1 MTERN
6 DSPRPVSSATP
17 VPSAPSAPGHAAGP
31 VEEEARARVTALERE
46 AKAMGTN
53 PTAALLF
60 HEMGLLWESP
70 LKHPRN
76 AAVAYQS
83 AYKLAPRF
91 LANIRA
97 ARRLFAEVGNWV
109 MVVQLIDAELNA
121 TQTPRTRA
129 ALLFEKGHVLDQK
142 LSREADALGAYNQCL
157 ALDPEDATV
166 LCQLEQIYSEKGDH
180 LQVVKVQRLLA
191 KVVQEPAAQAH
202 YLLAAGLILEDRL
215 KNLPEAATVF
225 REAFKLDRKDPLLLA
240 AIKRVSQREGTVDE
254 ELSALAAEAELL
266 GAQAAPT
273 YLQIAKAYERLERM
287 EDALAALN
295 AARRVSPAEPL
306 ILSELARIYESTAR
320 HEELADV
327 LSTWV
332 TYLNDESEL
341 VALNLRLAALYEE
354 KLKRDNDAITRYHAI
369 LQKIPGHTTSLAALG
384 KLYHRSE
391 NWLGLLST
399 YDAEI
404 AATDDPKQKA
414 ARLYKAAEVLEE
426 RLKEQEDAI
435 ARYNQCLQLSP
446 GYLPAQ
452 KALTRL
458 FEKQSRWGDLV
469 QMHEQDLLQT
479 TDKEQQIGTL
489 QKIASIYEDRLDDLP
504 HAIETLR
511 RTHELAPEHL
521 GTVRS
526 LARLYERVGQW
537 ADVIEFH
544 EREATLS
551 GDTKQVVSLTHRN
564 AEILEEHVKDRDGAI
579 ATYERVLGLA
589 PSYLPALKA
598 LGRLYFQTEQ
608 WEALVRMYRA
618 EAEIASSPEQ
628 AAALTYKIGE
638 LYEQKLKKESEAL
651 ASYRAVLQLSAHYFP
666 AIRALGHMYRQ
677 QGAWEEVIE
686 ILKSEAANRTD
697 PQERANAMFQ
707 AAAIWED
714 QLKNTDQAAEGY
726 QEALRLNPNHT
737 PALQQLERLLTGK
750 DDVKELILV
759 LDRQTQAGSSAMRV
773 ASWLKLARLY
783 LDRLNEPNRAAQCC
797 ESVLSLEPNNLSAL
811 KLLER
816 IRSGDKPRRMELR
829 ARLAEAIGD
838 AKLAAA
844 MRLSALE
851 QSVGAVAKPTEAL
864 VQQLKSTWETDPND
878 ESLGFMLERVLSRVG
893 DARAL
898 VDLLEKRRATLTEE
912 QDLVNV
918 SLRLGDL
925 YFSPLGELGK
935 ATSAYETALKLS
947 PGLYPALT
955 GLARIHA
962 EQGNHNQALAT
973 FDNLALNAKDPAT
986 AIDALL
992 HAGRFSIEKL
1002 HNPDMAVSYFQKVL
1016 AREPLH
1022 PVAGPALDDL
1032 LASKGGASDL
1042 AALNERRGDAK
1053 LAAKDNIVAASHF
1066 FAAAKAHLEGMKNKV
1081 RAAELLD
1088 KALVAQPTHTQAL
1101 ELKGDLALEAQNYA
1115 EAAAAYSVRVQQGG
1129 DPKHLA
1135 AIHLK
1140 LGALY
1145 TDQLGDGTRAAAHLQ
1160 TALAS
1165 EPDSV
1170 EALER
1175 LALVYMASQTWTGA
1189 ADCLKKAIAI
1199 EKSPHARARH
1209 AIALAKVYEEGLKDP
1224 KEAVTIYRQALQWAP
1239 GDATVLDRLA
1249 VLYEKLGNVNELV
1262 QMLEQQVSHASD
1274 TQRALQLKLRVAE
1287 LYARQMDNAPKA
1299 IATYRSVLDLAPQ
1312 HLQAH
1317 IAIADL
1323 YSRDPSQSSMAVET
1337 HRTLL
1342 KIEPGRA
1349 DSLHALFRLWE
1360 QSKQL
1365 DKAFCTAGVLNFL
1378 RAGTEAE
1385 LAFYNDGRNRLPKDT
1400 SHVLAAAD
1408 VQLLHH
1414 PQART
1419 PLLDVLRAIGDQLT
1433 KVHPPALEQLGV
1445 DRKTDRLKNDH
1456 PVFKE
1461 VRALAQIFGV
1471 EELEVYQSKKVLVG
1485 LDTTEPL
1492 SVCVGQEVVRRF
1504 NAREQRFL
1512 LGRGALG
1519 LLDKTAVLRKLSVGE
1534 TADLLGNSIRIHQ
1547 PHFTGLGKKN
1557 DDASKALRK
1566 AYSRK
1571 ALRALEEPAAQL
1583 ANLKDLALPAFLEG
1597 ISLSADRAGL
1607 ALSGDITSSLA
1618 TMLKDDSAGGTRA
1631 DTPEAIRYAVSQR
1644 HEVRELMA
1652 FALSDDFFKLR
1663 QRLGFALL

>member
-1 MTERN
+1 MSTAI
-6 DSPRPVSSATP
+6 PAIP
-17 VPSAPSAPGHAAGP
+17 VPASSGHASNAI
-31 VEEEARARVTALERE
+31 EEEARHRVAALERE
-46 AKAMGTN
+46 AKALGTSA
-53 PTAALLF
+53 TAALLF
-60 HEMGLLWESP
+60 HEMGLLWETP

-142 LSREADALGAYNQCL
+142 LSREADALGSYNQCL

-166 LCQLEQIYSEKGDH
+166 LCQLEQIYAEKADH
-180 LQVVKVQRLLA
+180 GQVVKVQRLLA
-191 KVVQEPAAQAH
+191 KVVHEPSAQSH
-202 YLLAAGLILEDRL
+202 YLLSAGLILEDRL
-215 KNLPEAATVF
+215 KNLPEAAAVF
-225 REAFKLDRKDPLLLA
+225 REAFKLDRRDPLLCS
-240 AIKRVSQREGTVDE
+240 AIKRVAQREGTVDE
-254 ELSALAAEAELL
+254 ELTALAAEAELL

-273 YLQIAKAYERLERM
+273 YLQIAKAYERLERQ
-287 EDALAALN
+287 EDALSALQ
-295 AARRVSPAEPL
+295 AARRVSPTEPL
-306 ILSELARIYESTAR
+306 ILSELARIYESAGR

-327 LSTWV
+327 LGAWV
-332 TYLNDESEL
+332 THLTDESEL
-341 VALNLRLAALYEE
+341 IAINLRLAALFEE
-354 KLKRDNDAITRYHAI
+354 KLKRDNDAIARYHAI
-369 LQKIPGHTTSLAALG
+369 LQKVPGHATSLAQLG

-414 ARLYKAAEVLEE
+414 ARQYKAAEVLEE

-435 ARYNQCLQLSP
+435 TRYNLCLQLSP

-458 FEKQSRWGDLV
+458 FEKQNRWGDLV

-504 HAIETLR
+504 RAIETLR
-511 RTHELAPEHL
+511 RTHELAPEHVV
-521 GTVRS
+521 TVRS

-537 ADVIEFH
+537 PDVIEFH
-544 EREATLS
+544 EREAALS

-564 AEILEEHVKDRDGAI
+564 AEILEEHLKDRDGAI
-579 ATYERVLGLA
+579 AIYERVLGLS

-618 EAEIASSPEQ
+618 EAEIAASPEQ
-628 AAALTYKIGE
+628 AAALTYKVGE
-638 LYEQKLKKESEAL
+638 LFEAKLKRDSDAL
-651 ASYRAVLQLSAHYFP
+651 MAYKNVLQLSPNYFP
-666 AIRALGHMYRQ
+666 AIRALGRIYRQ
-677 QGAWEEVIE
+677 QGAWEDVID
-686 ILKSEAANRTD
+686 ILKNEASNRTD
-697 PQERANAMFQ
+697 PQERANATFQ

-714 QLKNTDQAAEGY
+714 QLKNIDKAAAGY
-726 QEALRLNPNHT
+726 QEVLRLNPNHT

-759 LDRQTQAGSSAMRV
+759 LDRQTQAGSTAMRV

-797 ESVLSLEPNNLSAL
+797 ESVLALESNNLSAL

-816 IRSGDKPRRMELR
+816 IRSSDKPRRMELR

-844 MRLSALE
+844 MRLSAIE
-851 QSVGAVAKPTEAL
+851 QSVGGVARPSEAL
-864 VQQLKSTWETDPND
+864 VAQLKSTWEADPND

-898 VDLLEKRRATLTEE
+898 VDLLEKRRTTLSEE

-918 SLRLGDL
+918 SLRLADL
-925 YFSPLGELGK
+925 YLNHLGELNK
-935 ATSAYETALKLS
+935 ATTAYETALKLS
-947 PGLYPALT
+947 PGLFPALT
-955 GLARIHA
+955 GLARIHT

-973 FDNLALNAKDPAT
+973 YDNLALNAKDSTT
-986 AIDALL
+986 AIEALL
-992 HAGRFSIEKL
+992 QAGRFSIERL
-1002 HNPDMAVSYFQKVL
+1002 HNPEMAVAYFQKVL

-1053 LAAKDNIVAASHF
+1053 LAAKDNIVAASHY
-1066 FAAAKAHLEGMKNKV
+1066 FASAKAHLDGLKNKEK
-1081 RAAELLD
+1081 AAELLD
-1088 KALVAQPTHTQAL
+1088 KALLALPTHTQAL
-1101 ELKGDLALEAQNYA
+1101 ELKGDLALESQNYA
-1115 EAAAAYSVRVQQGG
+1115 EAAAAYAVRVQQGG

-1175 LALVYMASQTWTGA
+1175 LALVYVASQTWTGA
-1189 ADCLKKAIAI
+1189 IDCLKKAIGL
-1199 EKSPHARARH
+1199 EKSATARARH
-1209 AIALAKVYEEGLKDP
+1209 ALSLAKVYEEGLQDVN
-1224 KEAVTIYRQALQWAP
+1224 EAAGLYRQALSWVP
-1239 GDATVLDRLA
+1239 GDAAVLDRLGA
-1249 VLYEKLGNVNELV
+1249 LYERQGNTNELV
-1262 QMLEQQVSHASD
+1262 QLLEQQVAHAPD
-1274 TQRALQLKLRVAE
+1274 TRRALLLKLRVAE
-1287 LYARQMDNAPKA
+1287 LYSRQMENSPKA
-1299 IATYRSVLDLAPQ
+1299 INTYRSILELDP
-1312 HLQAH
+1312 HHMPAH
-1317 IAIADL
+1317 VAIAEL
-1323 YSRDPSQSSMAVET
+1323 YSRDPAQSAMAVES
-1337 HRTLL
+1337 HRSLL
-1342 KIEPGRA
+1342 KLEPTRA
-1349 DSLHALFRLWE
+1349 ESLHALFRLWE
-1360 QSKQL
+1360 SLKQL
-1365 DKAFCTAGVLNFL
+1365 DKAFCAAGVLNFL
-1378 RAGTEAE
+1378 KAGTEAE
-1385 LAFYNDGRNRLPKDT
+1385 LAFYNDGRNHLAKDT
-1400 SHVLAAAD
+1400 AHVLVASD
-1408 VQLLHH
+1408 VTLLHH
-1414 PQART
+1414 PQARS
-1419 PLLDVLRAIGDQLT
+1419 PLLEVMRAIGDQLV

-1445 DRKTDRLKNDH
+1445 DRKADRLKSEH
-1456 PVFKE
+1456 AVFKE
-1461 VRALAQIFGV
+1461 VRALAQVFGV
-1471 EELEVYQSKKVLVG
+1471 EEFEVYQAKKALVA

-1492 SVCVGQEVVRRF
+1492 AVCVGQDVVRRF

-1512 LGRGALG
+1512 LGRAALG
-1519 LLDKTAVLRKLSVGE
+1519 LFNKTAVLRKISVGE

-1547 PHFTGLGKKN
+1547 PAFAGLGKRN
-1557 DDASKALRK
+1557 DDASKVLRK

-1583 ANLKDLALPAFLEG
+1583 ATMKDLALPSFVEG
-1597 ISLSADRAGL
+1597 VALSADRAGL
-1607 ALSGDITSSLA
+1607 ALSGDIASSLA
-1618 TMLKDDSAGGTRA
+1618 TMLKDDSSNATRA
-1631 DTPEAIRYAVSQR
+1631 DTAEAVRAVIAQR
-1644 HEVRELMA
+1644 HDVRELLA
-1652 FALSDDFFKLR
+1652 FAISDDFFRLR
-1663 QRLGFALL
+1663 QKLGFALT